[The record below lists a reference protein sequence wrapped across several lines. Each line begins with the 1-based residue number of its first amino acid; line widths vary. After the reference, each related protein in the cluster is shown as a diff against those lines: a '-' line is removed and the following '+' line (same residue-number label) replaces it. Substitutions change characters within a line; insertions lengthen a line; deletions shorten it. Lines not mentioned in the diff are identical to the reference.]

1 MSLKRRLTIVDG
13 STEARR
19 MEATALK
26 LAFASTDMKHV
37 DQHFGSAESFVI
49 YAVDMEESR
58 MLEVIQFGQLK
69 QDGNEDKLVDKINAL
84 EGCIAVYSQA
94 VGSSAVAKLKAEGIQ
109 PVKVA
114 AGAEISDMLESVQ
127 EELRSGPATWL
138 ARAIE
143 AQKPTDPNR
152 FAEMEREGWDE

>member
-1 MSLKRRLTIVDG
+1 MSLKRRLTIVDS
-13 STEARR
+13 STEARK
-19 MEATALK
+19 MEPTALK

-37 DQHFGSAESFVI
+37 DQHFGSAKSFVI
-49 YAVDMEESR
+49 YAVDIEDAR
-58 MLEVIQFGQLK
+58 MLEVIQFGQLA

-84 EGCIAVYSQA
+84 EGCVAVYSQA
-94 VGSSAVAKLKAEGIQ
+94 VGSSAVAKLKADGIQ

-114 AGAEISDMLESVQ
+114 AGTDISDMLESVQ

-143 AQKPTDPNR
+143 AQRPVDPNR
-152 FAEMEREGWDE
+152 FKAMEQEGWEE

>member
-1 MSLKRRLTIVDG
+1 
-13 STEARR
+13 
-19 MEATALK
+19 MEAAALK

-37 DQHFGSAESFVI
+37 DQHFGSAKSFVI
-49 YAVDMEESR
+49 FAVDMEDAR
-58 MLEVIQFGQLK
+58 MLEVIQFGQLD

-84 EGCIAVYSQA
+84 DGCVAVYSQA

-127 EELRSGPATWL
+127 GELRSGPATWL

-152 FAEMEREGWDE
+152 FTEMEQEGWQE

>member
-1 MSLKRRLTIVDG
+1 MSLKRRLTIVDS
-13 STEARR
+13 STEARK
-19 MEATALK
+19 MEETALK

-37 DQHFGSAESFVI
+37 DQHFGSAKSFVI
-49 YAVDMEESR
+49 YAVDMEHAR
-58 MLEVIQFGQLK
+58 MLEVIQFGQLS
-69 QDGNEDKLVDKINAL
+69 QDGNEDKLVDKIDAL
-84 EGCIAVYSQA
+84 EGCVAVYSQA
-94 VGSSAVAKLKAEGIQ
+94 VGSSAVAKLKADGIQ

-143 AQKPTDPNR
+143 AQKPVDPDR
-152 FAEMEREGWDE
+152 FKEMEQEGWEE

>member
-1 MSLKRRLTIVDG
+1 MSLKRRLTIVDS
-13 STEARR
+13 STEART
-19 MEATALK
+19 MEQTALK

-37 DQHFGSAESFVI
+37 DQHFGAAQSFVI
-49 YAVDMEESR
+49 YAVDMKEAR
-58 MLEVIQFGQLK
+58 MLEVIQFDQLD

-84 EGCIAVYSQA
+84 AGCIAVYSQA

-114 AGAEISDMLESVQ
+114 AGAEINGMLEAVQ

-143 AQKPTDPNR
+143 AQKPVDPNR
-152 FAEMEREGWDE
+152 FVAMEQQGWEE

>member
-1 MSLKRRLTIVDG
+1 MSLKRRLSIVDG
-13 STEARR
+13 STESHKMA
-19 MEATALK
+19 ATALK

-37 DQHFGSAESFVI
+37 DQHFGSAQSFVI
-49 YAVDMEESR
+49 YAVDMDEAH
-58 MLEVIQFGQLK
+58 MLEVIQFGQLA
-69 QDGNEDKLVDKINAL
+69 QDGNEDKLVDKISAL
-84 EGCIAVYSQA
+84 KGCVAVYSQA

-109 PVKVA
+109 PVKVV

-143 AQKPTDPNR
+143 AQKPADPNR
-152 FAEMEREGWDE
+152 FAEMEQEGWDE

>member
-1 MSLKRRLTIVDG
+1 MSLKRRLTIVDS
-13 STEARR
+13 STEARK
-19 MEATALK
+19 MEETALK

-37 DQHFGSAESFVI
+37 DQHFGSAKSFVI
-49 YAVDMEESR
+49 YAVDMEDAR
-58 MLEVIQFGQLK
+58 LLEVIQFGQLE

-84 EGCIAVYSQA
+84 QGCVAVYSQA

-143 AQKPTDPNR
+143 AQKPVDPNR
-152 FAEMEREGWDE
+152 FAEMEQEGWDE

>member
-13 STEARR
+13 NTEAHK
-19 MEATALK
+19 METTALK

-49 YAVDMEESR
+49 YAIDMDETR
-58 MLEVIQFGQLK
+58 MLEVIQFGQLE
-69 QDGNEDKLVDKINAL
+69 QDGNEDKLADIISAL
-84 EGCIAVYSQA
+84 HGCIAVYSQA

-114 AGAEISDMLESVQ
+114 AGAEICDMLESVQ

-152 FAEMEREGWDE
+152 FAGMEQEGWDE

>member
-1 MSLKRRLTIVDG
+1 MSLKRRLTIVDS
-13 STEARR
+13 STEARK

-26 LAFASTDMKHV
+26 LAFASTDIKHV
-37 DQHFGSAESFVI
+37 DQHFGSAKSFVI
-49 YAVDMEESR
+49 YAVDMEDAR
-58 MLEVIQFGQLK
+58 MLEVIQFGQLE

-84 EGCIAVYSQA
+84 QGCVAVYSQA
-94 VGSSAVAKLKAEGIQ
+94 IGSSAVAKLKAEGIQ

-138 ARAIE
+138 ARAID
-143 AQKPTDPNR
+143 AQKPVDPNR
-152 FAEMEREGWDE
+152 FAEMEHEGWEE